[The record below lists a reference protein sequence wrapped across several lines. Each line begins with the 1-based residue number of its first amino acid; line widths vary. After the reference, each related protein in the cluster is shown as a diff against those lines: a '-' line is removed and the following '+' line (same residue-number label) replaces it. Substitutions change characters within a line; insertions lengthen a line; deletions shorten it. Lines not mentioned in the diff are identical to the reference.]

1 MNKHSKFCTVKTAC
15 LVSFL
20 SMAIFLSGCTS
31 ISKGAAEAVL
41 EKTENEDTRQCQVW
55 GKPFA
60 GIEADLANKQGK
72 TKVLFVHGV
81 GDHIPGYT
89 TEFLEKLAKELNLN
103 SRSVDQKNIELNT
116 PLLPDKNLGNLR
128 ITHLLNEQNGKELT
142 FYELAWSEISR
153 EEKALLD
160 FDNSGEYDFRRA
172 KINGMLKKFSNDTG
186 PDPIIYLGQSR
197 VPILAAFAQSFCW
210 MATQD
215 WEELPK
221 SGKHACMGL
230 NDANADHIA
239 KDNYVIISHSLGSR
253 IAIDGMQRIASLLAS
268 PEKRLASEKQLF
280 SQSQPSIN
288 QKVSFS
294 TKAIQALQSKRVP
307 IFMLSNQLPML
318 QLGRE
323 LPEVA
328 GQETKYC
335 DPEGANY
342 KKRMLSETDIIAFSD
357 PNDLLS
363 YGIPPGF
370 SEKYIDSRLCA
381 KITNVNINIAKVM
394 DAFGMADLA
403 NPMEAHVGY
412 DQDERVVAMIAKGIG
427 NPGTSPLIKQRCE
440 FVKEVK

>member
-1 MNKHSKFCTVKTAC
+1 M
-15 LVSFL
+15 
-20 SMAIFLSGCTS
+20 
-31 ISKGAAEAVL
+31 
-41 EKTENEDTRQCQVW
+41 
-55 GKPFA
+55 
-60 GIEADLANKQGK
+60 
-72 TKVLFVHGV
+72 LFVHGV
-81 GDHIPGYT
+81 GDHQPGYT

-103 SRSVDQKNIELNT
+103 VRSEGQKNIDLTT
-116 PLLPDKNLGNLR
+116 PLFQDRDLGNLR
-128 ITHLLNEQNGKELT
+128 ITHLLNEQNGQELT
-142 FYELAWSEISR
+142 FYELTWSDITR
-153 EEKALLD
+153 PEKALLD

-215 WEELPK
+215 WEDLPN

-230 NDANADHIA
+230 NDSNADHIA

-253 IAIDGMQRIASLLAS
+253 IVMDGMQRIASVLAT
-268 PEKRLASEKQLF
+268 PEKHFSSE
-280 SQSQPSIN
+280 
-288 QKVSFS
+288 QKEKFKLS
-294 TKAIQALQSKRVP
+294 TKAVTALQSKRIP
-307 IFMLSNQLPML
+307 FFMLSNQLPML

-328 GQETKYC
+328 GQEASYC
-335 DPEGANY
+335 DPKGADY

-394 DAFGMADLA
+394 DAFGMTDLA
-403 NPMEAHVGY
+403 NPMQAHVGY
-412 DQDERVVAMIAKGIG
+412 DQDDRVVAMIAKGIG
-427 NPGTSPLIKQRCE
+427 HPGASPLIKQRCE
-440 FVKEVK
+440 FTKEVK

>member
-1 MNKHSKFCTVKTAC
+1 MNKHSKYFTVKTGW
-15 LVSFL
+15 LL
-20 SMAIFLSGCTS
+20 SSLLIAMLLSGCAS
-31 ISKGAAEAVL
+31 IGKGAAEAVL
-41 EKTENEDTRQCQVW
+41 EKSENEDTRLCQAW

-60 GIEADLANKQGK
+60 GIEADLSKKNGE

-103 SRSVDQKNIELNT
+103 ARSEGQKNIELNT
-116 PLLPDKNLGNLR
+116 PLFPGKNLGNLR
-128 ITHLLNEQNGKELT
+128 ITHLLNEQNGQELT
-142 FYELAWSEISR
+142 FYELTWSEITR
-153 EEKALLD
+153 QEKALLA

-172 KINGMLKKFSNDTG
+172 RINSMLKKFSNDTG

-197 VPILAAFAQSFCW
+197 VPILAAFVQSFCW
-210 MATQD
+210 MATGE

-221 SGKHACMGL
+221 SGKHACTGL
-230 NDANADHIA
+230 NDTNADHIA

-268 PEKRLASEKQLF
+268 PQKYIPA
-280 SQSQPSIN
+280 N
-288 QKVSFS
+288 QKITLS
-294 TKAIQALQSKRVP
+294 TKAIQALQNQRVP

-328 GQETKYC
+328 GQEASYC
-335 DPEGANY
+335 DPKGADY
-342 KKRMLSETDIIAFSD
+342 KKRMLSETGIIAFSD

-370 SEKYIDSRLCA
+370 AEKYIDSRLCA
-381 KITNVNINIAKVM
+381 KITNVNINIAKIM
-394 DAFGMADLA
+394 DAFGMTDLA
-403 NPMEAHVGY
+403 NPMAAHVGY
-412 DQDERVVAMIAKGIG
+412 DTDDRVIALIAKGIG
-427 NPGTSPLIKQRCE
+427 NPGTSPMIKQRCE
-440 FVKEVK
+440 FTKELK